1 MKIKSFM
8 VSDPITIQEETSIQD
23 AIRLMKENRIRHLPV
38 VDRKKRLVG
47 WVTLSDLKQ
56 GLMPSMLGDVSLSDL
71 INRDPFTVS
80 PDDDVEVAAR
90 LIYQHKISGMPVVN
104 DGKLAGLITETD
116 LFRVFID
123 MMGILT
129 DSSRLDVVLD
139 ESPESLRKA
148 LQVIQENGGD
158 IISMGHTPLPEERRV
173 CYFRLRL
180 CKTSSLKKKLET
192 EGFEVLVAM
201 D

>member
-1 MKIKSFM
+1 MKIQSLM

-23 AIRLMKENRIRHLPV
+23 AIGLMKENRIRHLPV
-38 VDRKKRLVG
+38 VDRKKKLVG

-71 INRDPFTVS
+71 INRAPLTVS

-90 LIYQHKISGMPVVN
+90 LIYQHKISGMPVVS
-104 DGKLAGLITETD
+104 DGELAGVITETD
-116 LFRVFID
+116 LLRAFID

-129 DSSRLDVVLD
+129 ASSRLDVVLD
-139 ESPESLRKA
+139 EAPESLRKA
-148 LQVIQENGGD
+148 LSVIQENGGD
-158 IISMGHTPLPEERRV
+158 IISIGHTPLPGERRV

-180 CKTSSLKKKLET
+180 CKTAGIRKKLEA